1 MSLLLSVN
9 SNNIKAST
17 DMFTCSSD
25 GAFSPRCLF
34 YNITDLRKRS
44 PKSLNLV
51 RIEKLTILPKAAYQ
65 SSFFI
70 ALGDDNDSDLFTMRL
85 TLFDCINIHDCI
97 KCGFFLLVS
106 LHSLQHRSNIFHF
119 QSTYTKRRE
128 VSATPSWLYHN
139 NNNTNYDNAYLLISI
154 MS

>member
-70 ALGDDNDSDLFTMRL
+70 ALGDDNEGQTDLFTMRL
-85 TLFDCINIHDCI
+85 TLFDCINVHDCI
-97 KCGFFLLVS
+97 KCGFFCSCLYIHYSIEAIFFIFNQLTLKEGRLV
-106 LHSLQHRSNIFHF
+106 LHLPGSIII
-119 QSTYTKRRE
+119 TII
-128 VSATPSWLYHN
+128 
-139 NNNTNYDNAYLLISI
+139 LIMI
-154 MS
+154 MHIY